1 MFGKSGCKHLVENF
15 CERWSVNN
23 ISKIGGRN
31 ECLTSAS
38 VQMLFIDIGIKLFRG
53 EVGFSLETEILS
65 FPWSGSWGSSRQ
77 AFHWILCERRPVNH
91 SLTSGS
97 SLLLAIDSGFKR
109 YADAGVDS
117 VRGLTCACS
126 RGVAN

>member
-1 MFGKSGCKHLVENF
+1 MFGKWGGKHLIENL

-38 VQMLFIDIGIKLFRG
+38 VQMLRIDIGVKLFRG
-53 EVGFSLETEILS
+53 GLGSVWRLRYCHSHGVGRGEA
-65 FPWSGSWGSSRQ
+65 GRQ

-91 SLTSGS
+91 SLTLGS
-97 SLLLAIDSGFKR
+97 LLLLAIDSGFKMC
-109 YADAGVDS
+109 ADAGVDS
-117 VRGLTCACS
+117 VRGLRYACS
-126 RGVAN
+126 RGVAT